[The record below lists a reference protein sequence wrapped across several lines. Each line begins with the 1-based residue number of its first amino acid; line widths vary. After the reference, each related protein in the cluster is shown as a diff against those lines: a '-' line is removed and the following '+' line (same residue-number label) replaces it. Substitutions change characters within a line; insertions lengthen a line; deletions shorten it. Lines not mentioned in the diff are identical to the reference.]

1 MSAKNILLCV
11 TVFVVI
17 YLIWCGIL
25 IAAAAKSQPK
35 KKKKQIFDERQ
46 IAAQGTAY
54 KWAFW
59 TMFGYYL
66 LYATVCGAMEI
77 VWCDPFLGAFL
88 GVIVGATVFAL
99 ICVFRDAYFRPDQ
112 SRKSEIVVINL
123 ICCSQGLI
131 GLMNLSDGTVIED
144 GVLSA
149 DALQLFLLLMGLVLD
164 VAFIVKHRMEKREE
178 QE

>member
-1 MSAKNILLCV
+1 MSEKNVLICV
-11 TVFVVI
+11 IVFVVI

-25 IAAAAKSQPK
+25 IAAAAKSEPK
-35 KKKKQIFDERQ
+35 KKNRTKYDERQ
-46 IAAQGTAY
+46 IAAQGMAY

-66 LYATVCGAMEI
+66 LYAIICGAMEI

-149 DALQLFLLLMGLVLD
+149 DALQLFILLMGLVLD
-164 VAFIVKHRMEKREE
+164 AAFIVKHRMEKREE

>member
-1 MSAKNILLCV
+1 MSEKKILICV
-11 TVFVVI
+11 IVFVAI
-17 YLIWCGIL
+17 YLFWCGIL
-25 IAAAAKSQPK
+25 IAAVAKSRQ
-35 KKKKQIFDERQ
+35 KKKKQVFDERQ
-46 IAAQGTAY
+46 IAAQGMAY

-66 LYATVCGAMEI
+66 LYAIICGAMEI

-88 GVIVGATVFAL
+88 GVIVGATVFAV

-112 SRKSEIVVINL
+112 SRKSEIVVINI
-123 ICCSQGLI
+123 ICFSQGII
-131 GLMNLSDGTVIED
+131 GLMNLSDGTAIED
-144 GVLSA
+144 GILSA

-164 VAFIVKHRMEKREE
+164 VAFLVKHRMEKHEE

>member
-1 MSAKNILLCV
+1 MSEKKVLICV
-11 TVFVVI
+11 IVFLVI
-17 YLIWCGIL
+17 YLVWCAIL
-25 IAAAAKSQPK
+25 IAAVVKSEPK
-35 KKKKQIFDERQ
+35 KKKRQVLDERQ
-46 IAAQGTAY
+46 IAAQGMAY

-66 LYATVCGAMEI
+66 LYAIICGAMEI

-112 SRKSEIVVINL
+112 SRRSEIIVVNI
-123 ICCSQGLI
+123 ICFSQGLI
-131 GLMNLSDGTVIED
+131 GLMNLFDGKVIED
-144 GVLSA
+144 GVLSSES
-149 DALQLFLLLMGLVLD
+149 LQLFLLLMGLVLD
-164 VAFIVKHRMEKREE
+164 AAFIVKHRMEKREE

>member
-1 MSAKNILLCV
+1 MSEKKILICV
-11 TVFVVI
+11 TVFVAI
-17 YLIWCGIL
+17 YLFWCGIL
-25 IAAAAKSQPK
+25 IAAAAKSKPK
-35 KKKKQIFDERQ
+35 KKKQVFDERQ
-46 IAAQGTAY
+46 IAAQGMAY

-66 LYATVCGAMEI
+66 LYATICGAMEI

-112 SRKSEIVVINL
+112 SRKSEIVVINI
-123 ICCSQGLI
+123 ICFSQGLI
-131 GLMNLSDGTVIED
+131 GLMNLFDGTVIED
-144 GVLSA
+144 GVLSSES
-149 DALQLFLLLMGLVLD
+149 LQLFMLLMGLVLD
-164 VAFIVKHRMEKREE
+164 AAFIVKHRMEKREE

>member
-1 MSAKNILLCV
+1 MSEKNILICV
-11 TVFVVI
+11 IVFVVI

-25 IAAAAKSQPK
+25 ITAAAKSQPK

-46 IAAQGTAY
+46 IAAQGMAY

-59 TMFGYYL
+59 TMLGYYL
-66 LYATVCGAMEI
+66 LYAIICGAMEI
-77 VWCDPFLGAFL
+77 VWCDPFLGTFL

-112 SRKSEIVVINL
+112 SRKSEIVIINI
-123 ICCSQGLI
+123 ICFSQGLI
-131 GLMNLSDGTVIED
+131 GLMNLFDGTVIED
-144 GVLSA
+144 GVLSSES
-149 DALQLFLLLMGLVLD
+149 LQLFMLLMGLVLD
-164 VAFIVKHRMEKREE
+164 AAFIVKHRMEKREE